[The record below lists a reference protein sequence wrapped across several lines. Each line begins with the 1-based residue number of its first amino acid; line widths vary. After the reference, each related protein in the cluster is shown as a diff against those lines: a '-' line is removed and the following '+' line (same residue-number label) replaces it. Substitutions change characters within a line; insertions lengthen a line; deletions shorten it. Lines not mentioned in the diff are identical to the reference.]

1 MHALQTW
8 LWPKNTFLTSTCVLT
23 INEDDDDDDDDDDEN
38 LWQHAIIAL
47 NA

>member
-1 MHALQTW
+1 
-8 LWPKNTFLTSTCVLT
+8 LT
-23 INEDDDDDDDDDDEN
+23 INEDDDDDDDDDDDEN